1 MIHANEV
8 RTASIT
14 QLDTQNKALADQV
27 GKLNQALGDFK
38 QALGGLG
45 EKVIHQEQA
54 TKQLSASV
62 DQDTAAIAKRTDALA
77 AKIDGDNKATMEHL
91 NEVNR
96 SVASVAKAL
105 ENAGGKFVSR
115 GDEQERRLEESVKE
129 VGHLQAQIQ
138 TLGQNMENQ
147 HAFLKQVEQHLQAL
161 DKNYDNHQVFLKQVE
176 QHLTAR
182 VNTPQRSDSGM
193 SLAEAATPP
202 VPAIPPVS
210 VAEPPAQSAGSQ
222 LSSGQTRAAALSDD
236 REAYERVLTRF
247 KEGDRRSCTAGIC
260 GVPGSTSA
268 FRFCPQCPVLVGRV
282 LLREKRL
289 PSRDRRL

>member
-1 MIHANEV
+1 MFAMHCPPWRASWIRRLITRNYQQRQEDLILQQARLEKRLTDSDKRSSENEKKVADRLGWAEQQLVNQEQKSKADRDQTKSEIAALTTGVDQLRTHIESVQKNILDAVQKSNIALLQKVEGRLDEQQKMIHANEV

-105 ENAGGKFVSR
+105 ENAGGKFV
-115 GDEQERRLEESVKE
+115 
-129 VGHLQAQIQ
+129 
-138 TLGQNMENQ
+138 
-147 HAFLKQVEQHLQAL
+147 
-161 DKNYDNHQVFLKQVE
+161 
-176 QHLTAR
+176 
-182 VNTPQRSDSGM
+182 
-193 SLAEAATPP
+193 
-202 VPAIPPVS
+202 
-210 VAEPPAQSAGSQ
+210 VAETSR
-222 LSSGQTRAAALSDD
+222 SG
-236 REAYERVLTRF
+236 VLRN
-247 KEGDRRSCTAGIC
+247 
-260 GVPGSTSA
+260 
-268 FRFCPQCPVLVGRV
+268 Q
-282 LLREKRL
+282 
-289 PSRDRRL
+289 